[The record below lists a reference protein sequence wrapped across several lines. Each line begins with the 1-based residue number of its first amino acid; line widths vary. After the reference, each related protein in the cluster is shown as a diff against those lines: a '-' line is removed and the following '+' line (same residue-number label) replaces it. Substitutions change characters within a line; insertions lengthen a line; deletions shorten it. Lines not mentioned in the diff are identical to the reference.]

1 MKPKKERLKALA
13 SRMEIELEF
22 LDECLRQGALSLEE
36 DAEEAG
42 EMSPASLARLRRL
55 ERLCHS
61 LGVDAYAG
69 SIIVDLLE
77 RMEEMQRELELLRE
91 ALDIRTR

>member
-1 MKPKKERLKALA
+1 MKPEKERLKALA

-22 LDECLRQGALSLEE
+22 LDECLRQGALSFEE
-36 DAEEAG
+36 DAEEDA
-42 EMSPASLARLRRL
+42 EFSPASLARLRRL

-77 RMEEMQRELELLRE
+77 RMEEMQRELDLLRK
-91 ALDIRTR
+91 ALDVQE